1 MAATSGAMILAIV
14 INVAT
19 SFSTSKL
26 KQTVFLS
33 FNSVFKN
40 HLISV
45 WLAIPYHITPRVG
58 NNYTHEN
65 KDNLFESQC

>member
-19 SFSTSKL
+19 SFSTSKFN
-26 KQTVFLS
+26 QTVFLS
-33 FNSVFKN
+33 VNSVFKN

-45 WLAIPYHITPRVG
+45 WLAIPYHIIPRVG
-58 NNYTHEN
+58 NNYTNEN
-65 KDNLFESQC
+65 QGKLI